1 MEIGKTVKNLREKK
15 GLSQDELA
23 FRTNTSA
30 ANISR
35 IENGKHGAGQDLL
48 EALAKEFGY
57 KLYELIAL
65 AENIDAPVIP
75 AELGKAEK
83 ELLTA
88 YREMSGSQ
96 QELLTR
102 ISKELLLASQSKHDT
117 KS

>member
-1 MEIGKTVKNLREKK
+1 MELGKIVKKLREKK

-35 IENGKHGAGQDLL
+35 IENAKHGAGQELL

-65 AENIDAPVIP
+65 AENIDTPAIP
-75 AELGKAEK
+75 ADLDAGESEMLAD
-83 ELLTA
+83 
-88 YREMSGSQ
+88 YRNMNNTQREILRQ
-96 QELLTR
+96 
-102 ISKELLLASQSKHDT
+102 ISKQFVSSL
-117 KS
+117 KSDDKN